1 MKHRLRFTVLC
12 TLIFLGTA
20 LRSTP
25 SDTAIPDSRTPIPA
39 QDEQETLRELAHW
52 VASSPAG
59 APSRHTWVSV
69 VTRQDLDAALA
80 GKTRRQHT
88 LLPEGPDLEAQR
100 RVLNELPFGN
110 AMSIAAER
118 HEVDPFLV
126 AAVVEAES
134 GFRPQAVSPRGA
146 VGLMQVL
153 PATGSSLGAR
163 NLADPHV
170 NLDAGSRYLR
180 RLLRTYDGNLELA
193 LAAYNAGPAAVER
206 YGGMP
211 PFRETRAYVRKVMR
225 LYQKHQRSI
234 DPFVPLVAG
243 S

>member
-12 TLIFLGTA
+12 TLVFLATA

-25 SDTAIPDSRTPIPA
+25 SDTAVPDARTPIPA
-39 QDEQETLRELAHW
+39 RDEQETLRELAHW
-52 VASSPAG
+52 VAS
-59 APSRHTWVSV
+59 APSRHTGVSL
-69 VTRQDLDAALA
+69 VTHQDLDAALA
-80 GKTRRQHT
+80 GKTRKHT
-88 LLPEGPDLEAQR
+88 LFPEGPDLEAQR
-100 RVLNELPFGN
+100 RVLHDLPFGS
-110 AMSIAAER
+110 AMSVAAER
-118 HEVDPFLV
+118 HEVDPLLV

-134 GFRPQAVSPRGA
+134 GFRPRAVSPRGA

-153 PATGSSLGAR
+153 PSTGASLGAR
-163 NLADPHV
+163 NLTDPHI

-180 RLLRTYDGNLELA
+180 RLLREHKGDLELA
-193 LAAYNAGPAAVER
+193 LAAYNAGPAAVQR

-211 PFRETRAYVRKVMR
+211 PFRETREYVGRVLR
-225 LYQKHQRSI
+225 IYRKHQRSV

>member
-12 TLIFLGTA
+12 TLIFLGTS
-20 LRSTP
+20 LQSTP
-25 SDTAIPDSRTPIPA
+25 SDTAIPDARTPIPPR
-39 QDEQETLRELAHW
+39 DEQETLRELAHW
-52 VASSPAG
+52 VAS
-59 APSRHTWVSV
+59 APSRHTGVSV
-69 VTRQDLDAALA
+69 VTYQDLDAALA
-80 GKTRRQHT
+80 GKTRKHT

-163 NLADPHV
+163 NLSDPHV
-170 NLDAGSRYLR
+170 NLDVGSRYLR
-180 RLLRTYDGNLELA
+180 RLLRDHDGNLELA
-193 LAAYNAGPAAVER
+193 LAAYNAGPAAVQR

-211 PFRETRAYVRKVMR
+211 PFRETREYVRKVMR
-225 LYQKHQRSI
+225 LYQEHQRSI

>member
-12 TLIFLGTA
+12 TLVFLGTS

-25 SDTAIPDSRTPIPA
+25 SDTAIPDARTPIPA
-39 QDEQETLRELAHW
+39 QDEQEKLRELAHW

-59 APSRHTWVSV
+59 APSRHTGVSV
-69 VTRQDLDAALA
+69 VTHQDLDAALA
-80 GKTRRQHT
+80 GKPQRHSI
-88 LLPEGPDLEAQR
+88 LPEGRDLEAQR
-100 RVLNELPFGN
+100 RLLHELPFGN
-110 AMSIAAER
+110 AMSLAAER
-118 HEVDPFLV
+118 HEVDPFLL

-134 GFRPQAVSPRGA
+134 GFRPTAVSPRGA

-153 PATGSSLGAR
+153 PATGASLGAR
-163 NLADPHV
+163 NLTDPHA

-180 RLLRTYDGNLELA
+180 RLLREYKGDLELV
-193 LAAYNAGPAAVER
+193 LAAYNAGPAAVQR

-211 PFRETRAYVRKVMR
+211 PFRETQEYVGKVLR
-225 LYQKHQRSI
+225 IYRKHQRSV